1 MKSVL
6 RIGVHRGNYYETN
19 YEGAKLDFAVRAG
32 LIDKKQLFTKDEL
45 VALHDACVF
54 RGRNDDEIIYEDG
67 RKLQAVM
74 EKVED
79 NIPDLIFVREQPEQ
93 EDGLGIQPD

>member
-1 MKSVL
+1 
-6 RIGVHRGNYYETN
+6 
-19 YEGAKLDFAVRAG
+19 
-32 LIDKKQLFTKDEL
+32 
-45 VALHDACVF
+45 
-54 RGRNDDEIIYEDG
+54 
-67 RKLQAVM
+67 M